1 MKNLF
6 SLFSHESQEEPPEHD
21 VDQLAWESALKSLE
35 LEISDRDETIARL
48 KNELARLHENQ
59 QLTTRSLTDSSLK
72 NLFEELSPQIS
83 QLQTQ
88 RYLVLDQGKPL
99 PPRYIF
105 TILAQ
110 MQDVLAKFG
119 LEIADNVGEIVP
131 FNPDHHTPLSL
142 ENRLSS
148 GDSVVIRFAGLSFRG
163 QRIHNAGVEPVE
175 ETL

>member
-6 SLFSHESQEEPPEHD
+6 SRFNHDPQGEPPERD
-21 VDQLAWESALKSLE
+21 SSRLALESALKSLE
-35 LEISDRDETIARL
+35 LDISDRDETIARL
-48 KNELARLHENQ
+48 KSELARLRENE
-59 QLTTRSLTDSSLK
+59 QLTARGLTDAALK

-88 RYLVLDQGKPL
+88 RYLALDQGKPL
-99 PPRYIF
+99 PPHYIF
-105 TILAQ
+105 TILDQ
-110 MQDVLAKFG
+110 MQLVLAKYG
-119 LEIADNVGEIVP
+119 LEIADNVGQIVA

-163 QRIHNAGVEPVE
+163 QRIHKAGVEPVE
-175 ETL
+175 ETP